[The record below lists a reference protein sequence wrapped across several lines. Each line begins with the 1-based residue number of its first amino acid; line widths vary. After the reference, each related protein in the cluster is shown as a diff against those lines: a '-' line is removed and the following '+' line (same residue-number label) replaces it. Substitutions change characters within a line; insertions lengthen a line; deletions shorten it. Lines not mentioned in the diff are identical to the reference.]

1 MRLPFCI
8 LIVLGDVLDDG
19 DLHFLEAAKTLEA
32 ARKRIEALADL
43 LPGEYVVYNP
53 HMGEYV
59 SIKSGRQ
66 KQPNQPRT
74 RCCDL
79 DRRRVERA

>member
-19 DLHFLEAAKTLEA
+19 DLHFLEAAETFEA

-43 LPGEYVVYNP
+43 LPGEYVVYNART
-53 HMGEYV
+53 GECV
-59 SIKSGRQ
+59 SIKSRREELGPSRTVENE
-66 KQPNQPRT
+66 KIPRVM
-74 RCCDL
+74 RLDL
-79 DRRRVERA
+79 